1 MVKQQIKFKKQATI
15 TTPDGCYVLERK
27 RYFIMPH
34 RGVRRVKHK
43 YGNICTITKLDENNQ
58 KLHLNDVSVI
68 SEIYSFDDNRLR
80 FLMDSYKNVKTYDTE
95 MHDDGK
101 ELPITVVEKYDEKK
115 QSIESLNVI
124 RFDSDIK
131 EQSFNNDDV
140 TVTFMDIKVLRLL
153 YKQLTE
159 KSSKKDL

>member
-1 MVKQQIKFKKQATI
+1 MVKQPIKFKKQATI

-34 RGVRRVKHK
+34 RGVRKYKHK
-43 YGNICTITKLDENNQ
+43 YGNICTISKLDENNN
-58 KLHLNDVSVI
+58 KLHLDNVGVI

-80 FLMDSYKNVKTYDTE
+80 FLMDTYKGIKSYDTE
-95 MHDDGK
+95 MHDNGK

-115 QSIESLNVI
+115 QSIESLDVI
-124 RFDSDIK
+124 KFDSDIK
-131 EQSFNNDDV
+131 EQSFNNDNV
-140 TVTFMDIKVLRLL
+140 TITLMDIKVLRLL
-153 YKQLTE
+153 YKLTE

>member
-1 MVKQQIKFKKQATI
+1 
-15 TTPDGCYVLERK
+15 
-27 RYFIMPH
+27 
-34 RGVRRVKHK
+34 
-43 YGNICTITKLDENNQ
+43 
-58 KLHLNDVSVI
+58 
-68 SEIYSFDDNRLR
+68 
-80 FLMDSYKNVKTYDTE
+80 MDSYKNVKTYDTE